1 MFSAGRGQRPQLA
14 VSMSNLRPHGGRLPF
29 LEGRSH
35 LRPVLSALL
44 VVSVLLL
51 AFAAPVLGHAVVVDA
66 PGHSEPKAQWVGGPN
81 VPGKGQGLMP
91 NPFGLQPPS
100 HGKGLVNA
108 CHATLAN
115 PSAVVILAPPYF
127 TGCQHGQP

>member
-1 MFSAGRGQRPQLA
+1 
-14 VSMSNLRPHGGRLPF
+14 
-29 LEGRSH
+29 

-44 VVSVLLL
+44 LVATLLL
-51 AFAAPVLGHAVVVDA
+51 AFAAPALGHALVVDP
-66 PGHSEPKAQWVGGPN
+66 PGEAETKVQWVGGPN

-100 HGKGLVNA
+100 HEKGQVKA
-108 CHATLAN
+108 CEANMAN
-115 PSAVVILAPPYF
+115 PSPVLLLAPPYF